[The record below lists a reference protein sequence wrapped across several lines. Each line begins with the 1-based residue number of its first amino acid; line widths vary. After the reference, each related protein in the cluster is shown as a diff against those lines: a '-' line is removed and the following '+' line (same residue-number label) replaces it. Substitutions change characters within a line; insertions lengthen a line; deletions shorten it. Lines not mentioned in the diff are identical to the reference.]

1 MQVVK
6 WEHNTRDKIL
16 IQTEKHKYSV
26 VIGSNM
32 QGQMTGVFF
41 LYQIDEANNPICI
54 SNGQIDASL
63 FVPTDEKAMIAI
75 EEQVLGIIESYE
87 SD

>member
-1 MQVVK
+1 MQVIK

-32 QGQMTGVFF
+32 QGKMTGVFF
-41 LYQIDEANNPICI
+41 LYQIDEVSNPICI

-63 FVPTDEKAMIAI
+63 FVPTDERAMIAI